1 MLKIVT
7 LYRVLVLGRF
17 LMSSIE
23 QTWQTLA
30 ALPIAIIMFDQQ
42 HNRFYFNLPAQS
54 LFSIEEQLSSD
65 ELNLTHLA
73 LNNALSSESLGITD
87 LLPSSYNKYP
97 LFVTLTNRRTQSA
110 KLLDLKF
117 ATLCDSL
124 YITVCEPRTLPSQA
138 QSQDFDEL
146 ISQISTEL
154 IDIQNEN
161 MSQQI
166 EKALQT
172 IGLNCHADRTYIF
185 EFSDDGLSMSNTYEW
200 VNDGIT
206 PFKEHLQ
213 NIPKDSLPYFFQQ
226 MHTQHIFNASNTA
239 ELPPEASA
247 EKMEF
252 TNEGIQSVICIGL
265 VVEKTLFGFI
275 GCDCVNKARQWS
287 QTDLL
292 RIKLVGDMI
301 TNALKNMQYKN
312 KLEKIQKLL
321 LAANKELHEQAHRDS
336 LTEIA
341 NRRQLDTTL
350 QQELKRCARS
360 RLSLSLILCDIDS
373 FKLYNDTLGHQQ
385 GDQALKHVAKT
396 LEENCQRPGDLAAR
410 YGGEEFA
417 IILPAT
423 NKQEAFLFCQK
434 LQLAIKRLA
443 IKHPNSKVNPLLTL
457 SFGIYSC
464 QPNAHNVAD
473 HTLIMADKAL
483 YRAKQNGR
491 NRIEEM
497 AE

>member
-1 MLKIVT
+1 
-7 LYRVLVLGRF
+7 
-17 LMSSIE
+17 
-23 QTWQTLA
+23 
-30 ALPIAIIMFDQQ
+30 
-42 HNRFYFNLPAQS
+42 
-54 LFSIEEQLSSD
+54 
-65 ELNLTHLA
+65 
-73 LNNALSSESLGITD
+73 
-87 LLPSSYNKYP
+87 
-97 LFVTLTNRRTQSA
+97 
-110 KLLDLKF
+110 
-117 ATLCDSL
+117 
-124 YITVCEPRTLPSQA
+124 
-138 QSQDFDEL
+138 
-146 ISQISTEL
+146 
-154 IDIQNEN
+154 
-161 MSQQI
+161 
-166 EKALQT
+166 
-172 IGLNCHADRTYIF
+172 
-185 EFSDDGLSMSNTYEW
+185 
-200 VNDGIT
+200 
-206 PFKEHLQ
+206 
-213 NIPKDSLPYFFQQ
+213 
-226 MHTQHIFNASNTA
+226 
-239 ELPPEASA
+239 
-247 EKMEF
+247 
-252 TNEGIQSVICIGL
+252 
-265 VVEKTLFGFI
+265 
-275 GCDCVNKARQWS
+275 
-287 QTDLL
+287 
-292 RIKLVGDMI
+292 
-301 TNALKNMQYKN
+301 MQYKN

-385 GDQALKHVAKT
+385 GDQALKRVAKT